1 MKDHELAAHKWLS
14 RMWIK
19 KDMINQLRAQAE
31 DILGAKIPAYDSDKV
46 PGGSDPNPT
55 ESKNIEYAMLMAEIE
70 KRENELAT
78 ENIRT
83 YNVINNLKDSR
94 LQVIL
99 YARYVRHL
107 LWRQVEKE
115 ARYEHQRCNE
125 LWHKALD
132 EVYPFIP
139 KGDEE
144 DGEEL

>member
-1 MKDHELAAHKWLS
+1 MTDNQHYAHMWLK
-14 RMWIK
+14 RMWDLDDEIK
-19 KDMINQLRAQAE
+19 QYVDNAE
-31 DILGAKIPAYDSDKV
+31 SMLGAKIPAYDSEKI
-46 PGGSDPNPT
+46 PGGADPNPT